1 MKNYVQEEQAFID
14 GVEFA
19 MDWNLPIPEE
29 DYKKY
34 YELTNKREGV
44 KIMYRYHIELNTSSD
59 IVEFID
65 VCSKIPSE
73 VIVNGKDEN
82 GSDWS
87 LSAKSFLCV
96 VVMSAHLQ
104 NKQKQMAQN
113 ADWNTIYVECEEDI
127 YNKISK
133 FVV

>member
-1 MKNYVQEEQAFID
+1 MH
-14 GVEFA
+14 
-19 MDWNLPIPEE
+19 
-29 DYKKY
+29 
-34 YELTNKREGV
+34 
-44 KIMYRYHIELNTSSD
+44 RYHIELNTSSD

-65 VCSKIPSE
+65 VCSKISSE

-96 VVMSAHLQ
+96 LVMSAHLQ
-104 NKQKQMAQN
+104 SRQKQMAYN

-127 YNKISK
+127 YSAISK
-133 FVV
+133 FIKE